1 MNSYITAS
9 WLVTVS
15 YQILELIRESYKAIG
30 LIPESYIVRGKEL
43 KNS

>member
-15 YQILELIRESYKAIG
+15 YQILELIRESYEAIG